1 MSDDPVMR
9 YVDVLKAQVNYFR
22 KQNSQLNAKVDEQD
36 LIIQAYKKITKLDI
50 KTFEPMPNPEDNND

>member
-9 YVDVLKAQVNYFR
+9 YVGVLKEQVNYFR
-22 KQNSQLNAKVDEQD
+22 EQNSQLNAKVNEQD

-50 KTFEPMPNPEDNND
+50 KTFEPMPNPEDNHD